1 MKASIII
8 NTLNRGHT
16 LENTIKS
23 LFYLD
28 YKYDYEVIIVDGN
41 STDNTAEILD
51 KYKEYIKIGN
61 CPCANLSMSRNIG
74 LAMADSNYIAFI
86 DDDAVPEP
94 EWLTN
99 IMKKFDSEEVAAVGG
114 PVYNSYGINFQTKRI
129 VSDRFVDSYVKPKLP
144 IHSFPHSF
152 EFYRVIGCNSIFRK
166 DYVLKVGGFNEQYDY
181 FLDETELCSRL
192 IDYGYRIE
200 YSEDAFVHHKETFNN
215 IRKIDNK
222 NNKRIIL
229 DFTKIVK
236 NSVYYIKSYENI
248 VGNEDIINKGIEKV
262 KKERYAESK
271 KNFDLNLINN
281 NEYKDCIKSIEKGIE
296 EGFKDCKRGYHLF
309 IKEETLYNNKYPFKK
324 FNPYLEKEK
333 RLNICYLTNEY
344 YPDIRG
350 GIGRF
355 VYILAREVAKL
366 GHQVH
371 VITLTR
377 DNIESV
383 NFEEN
388 VWVHRIKV
396 NNYPKS
402 LLEYDTVNNN
412 FNQNRMNILY
422 SHYEEILKINKKCK
436 VDIVQT
442 PIWDSLGFYA
452 LFDTRFNLVTTLHTS
467 MKTIYEGIH
476 HINEEI
482 EFHIE
487 IEEYLLNKSKFIVS
501 NSNAIEKQYNQ
512 YYNDAC
518 KGKTFLI
525 PHGFE
530 DISKLAKKHDKKL
543 SDDIIEILF
552 VGRLEYRKGIDIIF
566 ECVPYICQKYNNVIF
581 RLCGDD
587 SINMP
592 NSEETYK
599 DYFLSKYNEF
609 SERVIFEGYIS
620 DEEIIDRYSNC
631 DIFIAPSRFESFGL
645 IFLEAMIFSKP
656 VIGTNIGGIPEVVA
670 DGINGIL
677 IENENSEDL
686 KNALIKLIENKDIR
700 ESMGKN
706 GRRIYEEKFTAEI
719 MANKF
724 IDYYKNILK
733 CGS

>member
-51 KYKEYIKIGN
+51 KYKRYIKIGN

-74 LAMADSNYIAFI
+74 IAMADSNYIAFI
-86 DDDAVPEP
+86 DDDAIPEP

-99 IMKKFDSEEVAAVGG
+99 IMKKFDREDVAAVGG
-114 PVYNSYGINFQTKRI
+114 PVYDNYGIDFQKKRFI
-129 VSDRFVDSYVKPKLP
+129 INRFVNDYSKSKLP

-152 EFYRVIGCNSIFRK
+152 EFYGVIGCNSIFRK

-200 YSEDAFVHHKETFNN
+200 YSENAFVHHKYSTSA
-215 IRKIDNK
+215 IR
-222 NNKRIIL
+222 NNKKVFLDYSKII
-229 DFTKIVK
+229 K
-236 NSVYYIKSYENI
+236 NDIYFINSYKDIIDDE
-248 VGNEDIINKGIEKV
+248 EIINKTIEEKI
-262 KKERYAESK
+262 KGAY
-271 KNFDLNLINN
+271 DLNKQNFRKNIINEMEYN
-281 NEYKDCIKSIEKGIE
+281 NAIKSIEKGAE

-309 IKEETLYNNKYPFKK
+309 IKKETLSNNKSVFKK

-350 GIGRF
+350 GIGKF
-355 VYILAREVAKL
+355 VYILARETAKF

-388 VWVHRIKV
+388 VWVHRIGV
-396 NNYPKS
+396 NKYPKS
-402 LLEYDTVNNN
+402 LLEYDTVNDN
-412 FNQNRMNILY
+412 FNENRMNTLY

-452 LFDTRFNLVTTLHTS
+452 LFDSRFNLVVTLHTS
-467 MKTIYEGIH
+467 MKTIFEGVY
-476 HINEEI
+476 HINEEV

-487 IEEYLLNKSKFIVS
+487 VEEYLLNKSKFIVS
-501 NSNAIEKQYNQ
+501 NSKAIEKQYNQ

-518 KGKTFLI
+518 EGKTFLI
-525 PHGFE
+525 PHGLE
-530 DISKLAKKHDKKL
+530 DMKKFVKNNKKL
-543 SDDIIEILF
+543 SDNSDNIEILF

-566 ECVPYICQKYNNVIF
+566 ECVPYICKKHNNVIF
-581 RLCGDD
+581 RFCGDNT
-587 SINMP
+587 INMP
-592 NSEETYK
+592 NSEKNYK

-656 VIGTNIGGIPEVVA
+656 VIGTNIGGIPEVVEN
-670 DGINGIL
+670 GVSGIL

-700 ESMGKN
+700 ENMGKN

-724 IDYYKNILK
+724 IDYYKNILS
-733 CGS
+733 CRR

>member
-1 MKASIII
+1 MNVSIII

-23 LFYLD
+23 LFYLA

-41 STDNTAEILD
+41 STDNTAEILN
-51 KYKEYIKIGN
+51 KYKSYIKIGN

-74 LAMADSNYIAFI
+74 IAMADSNYIAFI
-86 DDDAVPEP
+86 DDDAIPEP

-99 IMKKFDSEEVAAVGG
+99 IMKKFDSEDVAAVGG
-114 PVYNSYGINFQTKRI
+114 PVYNSYGINFQTRRI
-129 VSDRFVDSYVKPKLP
+129 VSNRFGDSYSKFKLP

-152 EFYRVIGCNSIFRK
+152 EFYGVIGCNSIFRK

-200 YSEDAFVHHKETFNN
+200 YSEDAFVHHKFSTSS
-215 IRKIDNK
+215 IR
-222 NNKRIIL
+222 NNKKVFLDYSKII
-229 DFTKIVK
+229 K
-236 NSVYYIKSYENI
+236 NLIYFIKTYKNI
-248 VGNEDIINKGIEKV
+248 IDDEEIINKTIEDKIKHV
-262 KKERYAESK
+262 Y
-271 KNFDLNLINN
+271 DLNKHNFRKNIINETEYN
-281 NEYKDCIKSIEKGIE
+281 NAIKSIEKGIE

-350 GIGRF
+350 GIGKF

-377 DNIESV
+377 DNVESV

-388 VWVHRIKV
+388 VWVHRIGV
-396 NNYPKS
+396 NKYPKS
-402 LLEYDTVNNN
+402 LLEYDTVNDN
-412 FNQNRMNILY
+412 FNQNRMNTLY

-452 LFDTRFNLVTTLHTS
+452 IFDTRFNLVTTLHTS
-467 MKTIYEGIH
+467 LKTIFEGIY
-476 HINEEI
+476 HINEEV

-487 IEEYLLNKSKFIVS
+487 IEEYLLNKSKFVVS

-530 DISKLAKKHDKKL
+530 DISELAKKHDKNL
-543 SDDIIEILF
+543 SDNSDNIEILF
-552 VGRLEYRKGIDIIF
+552 VGRLEHRKGIDIIF
-566 ECVPYICQKYNNVIF
+566 ECIPHICQKYNNVIF
-581 RLCGDD
+581 RFCGDN

-609 SERVIFEGYIS
+609 SDRVIFEGYIS

-670 DGINGIL
+670 DGVSGIL

-686 KNALIKLIENKDIR
+686 KSGLIKLIENKDIR

-733 CGS
+733 YRS

>member
-51 KYKEYIKIGN
+51 KYKRYIKIGN

-74 LAMADSNYIAFI
+74 IAMADSNYIAFI
-86 DDDAVPEP
+86 DDDAIPEP

-99 IMKKFDSEEVAAVGG
+99 IMKKFDREYVAAVGG
-114 PVYNSYGINFQTKRI
+114 PVYDNYGIDFQKKRFI
-129 VSDRFVDSYVKPKLP
+129 INRFVNDYSKSKLP

-152 EFYRVIGCNSIFRK
+152 EFYGVIGCNSIFRK

-200 YSEDAFVHHKETFNN
+200 YSENAFVHHKYSTSA
-215 IRKIDNK
+215 IR
-222 NNKRIIL
+222 NNKKVFLDYSKII
-229 DFTKIVK
+229 K
-236 NSVYYIKSYENI
+236 NDIYFINSYKDIIDDE
-248 VGNEDIINKGIEKV
+248 EIINKTIEEKI
-262 KKERYAESK
+262 KGAY
-271 KNFDLNLINN
+271 DLNKQNFRKNIINETEYN
-281 NEYKDCIKSIEKGIE
+281 NAIKSIEKGAE

-309 IKEETLYNNKYPFKK
+309 IKKETLYNNKSVFKK

-350 GIGRF
+350 GIGKF
-355 VYILAREVAKL
+355 VYILARETAKF

-388 VWVHRIKV
+388 VWVHRIGV
-396 NNYPKS
+396 NKYPKS
-402 LLEYDTVNNN
+402 LLEYDTVNDN
-412 FNQNRMNILY
+412 FNENRMNTLY

-452 LFDTRFNLVTTLHTS
+452 LFDSRFNLVVTLHTS
-467 MKTIYEGIH
+467 MKTIFEGVY
-476 HINEEI
+476 HINEEV

-487 IEEYLLNKSKFIVS
+487 VEEYLLNKSKFIVS
-501 NSNAIEKQYNQ
+501 NSKAIEKQYNQ

-518 KGKTFLI
+518 EGKTFLI
-525 PHGFE
+525 PHGLE
-530 DISKLAKKHDKKL
+530 DMRKFVKNNKKL
-543 SDDIIEILF
+543 SDNSDNIEILF

-566 ECVPYICQKYNNVIF
+566 ECIPYICKKYNNVIF
-581 RLCGDD
+581 RFCGDNT
-587 SINMP
+587 INMP
-592 NSEETYK
+592 NSEKNYK

-620 DEEIIDRYSNC
+620 DEELIDRYSNC

-656 VIGTNIGGIPEVVA
+656 VIGTNIGGIPEVVEN
-670 DGINGIL
+670 GVSGIL

-724 IDYYKNILK
+724 IDYYKNILS
-733 CGS
+733 CRR

>member
-51 KYKEYIKIGN
+51 KYKQCIKIGN
-61 CPCANLSMSRNIG
+61 CKFANLSMSRNIG
-74 LAMADSNYIAFI
+74 IAMADSNYIAFI
-86 DDDAVPEP
+86 DDDAIPEP

-99 IMKKFDSEEVAAVGG
+99 IMRKFDREDVAAVGG
-114 PVYNSYGINFQTKRI
+114 PVYDNYGINFQKKRFI
-129 VSDRFVDSYVKPKLP
+129 FNRFSNDYQKSKLP
-144 IHSFPHSF
+144 VHSFPHSF
-152 EFYRVIGCNSIFRK
+152 EFYGVIGCNSIFRK

-200 YSEDAFVHHKETFNN
+200 YSENAFVHHKYSTSAIRNN
-215 IRKIDNK
+215 KKVFLDYSKIIKNEIYFIKTYKNIIDNEELI
-222 NNKRIIL
+222 NKTIEE
-229 DFTKIVK
+229 KIK
-236 NSVYYIKSYENI
+236 GVYDLNKYYFRENI
-248 VGNEDIINKGIEKV
+248 INETE
-262 KKERYAESK
+262 Y
-271 KNFDLNLINN
+271 NN
-281 NEYKDCIKSIEKGIE
+281 AIKSIEKGIE

-309 IKEETLYNNKYPFKK
+309 IKEETLYNNKSSFKK
-324 FNPYLEKEK
+324 FTPYLEKEK

-350 GIGRF
+350 GIGKF

-377 DNIESV
+377 NNIESV

-388 VWVHRIKV
+388 VWVHRIGV
-396 NNYPKS
+396 NKYPKS
-402 LLEYDTVNNN
+402 LLEYDTVNDN
-412 FNQNRMNILY
+412 FNWNRMNTLY

-467 MKTIYEGIH
+467 MKTIFEGIYY
-476 HINEEI
+476 INEEV

-487 IEEYLLNKSKFIVS
+487 IEEYLLNKIKFIVS

-530 DISKLAKKHDKKL
+530 DISKLAKYNNKKL
-543 SDDIIEILF
+543 SDNSDNIEVLF
-552 VGRLEYRKGIDIIF
+552 VGRLEHRKGIDIIF
-566 ECVPYICQKYNNVIF
+566 ECIPYICQKYNNVIF
-581 RLCGDD
+581 RFCGDD

-592 NSEETYK
+592 NSEKTYK

-609 SERVIFEGYIS
+609 NDKVIFEGYIS
-620 DEEIIDRYSNC
+620 DDEIIDRYSNC

-670 DGINGIL
+670 DGVSGIL

-686 KNALIKLIENKDIR
+686 KNGLIKLIENKDIR

>member
-1 MKASIII
+1 MKVSIII

-41 STDNTAEILD
+41 STDNTTEILD
-51 KYKEYIKIGN
+51 KYKRYIKIGN
-61 CPCANLSMSRNIG
+61 CPYANLSMSRNIG
-74 LAMADSNYIAFI
+74 IAMADTNYIAFI
-86 DDDAVPEP
+86 DDDAIPEL

-99 IMKKFDSEEVAAVGG
+99 IMKKFDKEDVAAVGG
-114 PVYNSYGINFQTKRI
+114 PVYDSHGINFQKKRFI
-129 VSDRFVDSYVKPKLP
+129 INRFANDYSKSKLP
-144 IHSFPHSF
+144 VHSSPHSF
-152 EFYRVIGCNSIFRK
+152 EFYGVVGCNSIFRK

-200 YSEDAFVHHKETFNN
+200 YSEDAFVHHKYSTSAIRNNEKVFLDYSKIIKNVIYFINTYKNIIKDKALINKTIEEKIKDVYNLNKNYFNN
-215 IRKIDNK
+215 N
-222 NNKRIIL
+222 
-229 DFTKIVK
+229 
-236 NSVYYIKSYENI
+236 
-248 VGNEDIINKGIEKV
+248 IINET
-262 KKERYAESK
+262 
-271 KNFDLNLINN
+271 
-281 NEYKDCIKSIEKGIE
+281 EYNSAIKSIKKGIE
-296 EGFKDCKRGYHLF
+296 EGFKDSKRGYHLF
-309 IKEETLYNNKYPFKK
+309 IKEETLYNNKSLFKK

-333 RLNICYLTNEY
+333 RLNICYLVNEY

-350 GIGRF
+350 GIGKF

-377 DNIESV
+377 DNIERV
-383 NFEEN
+383 DFEKN

-402 LLEYDTVNNN
+402 LLEYDTVNDN
-412 FNQNRMNILY
+412 FNQNRMNTLY

-436 VDIVQT
+436 VDVVQT

-467 MKTIYEGIH
+467 LKTVYEGIY
-476 HINEEI
+476 HINEEV

-487 IEEYLLNKSKFIVS
+487 IEEYLLNKNKFIVS
-501 NSNAIEKQYNQ
+501 NSKAIEKQYNQ

-518 KGKTFLI
+518 EGKTFLI
-525 PHGFE
+525 PHGLE
-530 DISKLAKKHDKKL
+530 DISKLVKKHDKKL
-543 SDDIIEILF
+543 SDNIEILF
-552 VGRLEYRKGIDIIF
+552 VGRLEHRKGIDIIF
-566 ECVPYICQKYNNVIF
+566 ECIPYICQKYNNVIF
-581 RLCGDD
+581 RFCGDD
-587 SINMP
+587 TINMP
-592 NSEETYK
+592 NSEKTYK

-609 SERVIFEGYIS
+609 KDRVIFEGYIS
-620 DEEIIDRYSNC
+620 DEEIINRYSNC

-656 VIGTNIGGIPEVVA
+656 VIGTNVGGIPEVVS
-670 DGINGIL
+670 DGVSGIL
-677 IENENSEDL
+677 IEDENSEDL

-724 IDYYKNILK
+724 IDCYKNILK
-733 CGS
+733 CRS

>member
-51 KYKEYIKIGN
+51 KYKRYIKIGN

-74 LAMADSNYIAFI
+74 IAMADSNYIAFI
-86 DDDAVPEP
+86 DDDAIPEP

-99 IMKKFDSEEVAAVGG
+99 IMKKFDREYVAAVGG
-114 PVYNSYGINFQTKRI
+114 PVYDNHGIDFQKKRFI
-129 VSDRFVDSYVKPKLP
+129 INRFVNDYSKSKLP

-152 EFYRVIGCNSIFRK
+152 EFYGVIGCNSIFRK

-200 YSEDAFVHHKETFNN
+200 YSENAFVHHKYSTSA
-215 IRKIDNK
+215 IR
-222 NNKRIIL
+222 NNKKVFLDYSKII
-229 DFTKIVK
+229 K
-236 NSVYYIKSYENI
+236 NDIYFINSYK
-248 VGNEDIINKGIEKV
+248 DIIDDEEIVNKTIEEKI
-262 KKERYAESK
+262 KGAY
-271 KNFDLNLINN
+271 DLNKQNFRKNIINETEYN
-281 NEYKDCIKSIEKGIE
+281 NAIKSIEKGAE

-309 IKEETLYNNKYPFKK
+309 IKKETLYNNKSVFKK

-350 GIGRF
+350 GIGKF
-355 VYILAREVAKL
+355 VYILARETAKF

-388 VWVHRIKV
+388 VWVHRIGV
-396 NNYPKS
+396 NKYPKS
-402 LLEYDTVNNN
+402 LLEYDTVNDN
-412 FNQNRMNILY
+412 FNENRMNTLY

-436 VDIVQT
+436 VDIIQT

-452 LFDTRFNLVTTLHTS
+452 LFDSRFNLVVTLHTS
-467 MKTIYEGIH
+467 MKTIFEGVY
-476 HINEEI
+476 HINEEV

-487 IEEYLLNKSKFIVS
+487 VEEYLLNKSKFIVS
-501 NSNAIEKQYNQ
+501 NSKAIEKQYNQ

-518 KGKTFLI
+518 EGKTFLI
-525 PHGFE
+525 PHGLE
-530 DISKLAKKHDKKL
+530 DMRKFVKNNKKL
-543 SDDIIEILF
+543 SDNSDNIEILF

-566 ECVPYICQKYNNVIF
+566 ECIPYICKKYNNVIF
-581 RLCGDD
+581 RFCGDNK
-587 SINMP
+587 INMP
-592 NSEETYK
+592 NSEKNYK
-599 DYFLSKYNEF
+599 DYFLSKYNKF

-656 VIGTNIGGIPEVVA
+656 VIGTNIGGIPEVVEN
-670 DGINGIL
+670 GVSGIL

-724 IDYYKNILK
+724 IDYYKNILS
-733 CGS
+733 CRR

>member
-51 KYKEYIKIGN
+51 KYKRYIKIGN

-74 LAMADSNYIAFI
+74 IAMADSNYIAFI
-86 DDDAVPEP
+86 DDDAIPEP

-99 IMKKFDSEEVAAVGG
+99 IMKKFDREDVAAVGG
-114 PVYNSYGINFQTKRI
+114 PVYDNHGIDFQKKRFI
-129 VSDRFVDSYVKPKLP
+129 INRFVNDYSKSKLP

-152 EFYRVIGCNSIFRK
+152 EFYGVIGCNSIFRK

-200 YSEDAFVHHKETFNN
+200 YSENAFVHHKYSTSA
-215 IRKIDNK
+215 IR
-222 NNKRIIL
+222 NNKKVFLDYSKII
-229 DFTKIVK
+229 K
-236 NSVYYIKSYENI
+236 NDIYFINSYK
-248 VGNEDIINKGIEKV
+248 DIIDDEEIVNKTIEEKI
-262 KKERYAESK
+262 KGAY
-271 KNFDLNLINN
+271 DLNKQNFRKNIINETEYN
-281 NEYKDCIKSIEKGIE
+281 NAIKSIEKGAE

-309 IKEETLYNNKYPFKK
+309 IKKETLYNNKSVFKK

-350 GIGRF
+350 GIGKF
-355 VYILAREVAKL
+355 VYILARETAKF

-388 VWVHRIKV
+388 VWVHKIGV
-396 NNYPKS
+396 NKYPKS
-402 LLEYDTVNNN
+402 LLEYDTVNDN
-412 FNQNRMNILY
+412 FNENRMNTLY

-436 VDIVQT
+436 VDIIQT

-452 LFDTRFNLVTTLHTS
+452 LFDSRFNLVVTLHTS
-467 MKTIYEGIH
+467 MKTIFEGVY
-476 HINEEI
+476 HINEEV

-487 IEEYLLNKSKFIVS
+487 VEEYLLNKSKFIVS
-501 NSNAIEKQYNQ
+501 NSKAIEKQYNQ

-518 KGKTFLI
+518 EGKTFLI
-525 PHGFE
+525 PHGLE
-530 DISKLAKKHDKKL
+530 DMRKFVKNNKKL
-543 SDDIIEILF
+543 SDNSDNIEILF

-566 ECVPYICQKYNNVIF
+566 ECIPYICKKYNNVIF
-581 RLCGDD
+581 RFCGDNK
-587 SINMP
+587 INMP
-592 NSEETYK
+592 NSEKNYK
-599 DYFLSKYNEF
+599 DYFLSKYNKF

-656 VIGTNIGGIPEVVA
+656 VIGTNIGGIPEVVEN
-670 DGINGIL
+670 GVSGIL

-724 IDYYKNILK
+724 IDYYKNILS
-733 CGS
+733 CRR

>member
-51 KYKEYIKIGN
+51 KYKRYIKIGN

-74 LAMADSNYIAFI
+74 IAMADSNYIAFI
-86 DDDAVPEP
+86 DDDAIPEP

-99 IMKKFDSEEVAAVGG
+99 IMKKFDREDVAAVGG
-114 PVYNSYGINFQTKRI
+114 PVYDNHGIDFQKKRFI
-129 VSDRFVDSYVKPKLP
+129 INRFVNDYSKSKLP

-152 EFYRVIGCNSIFRK
+152 EFYGVIGCNSIFRK

-200 YSEDAFVHHKETFNN
+200 YSENAFVHHKYSTSA
-215 IRKIDNK
+215 IR
-222 NNKRIIL
+222 NNKKVFLDYSKII
-229 DFTKIVK
+229 K
-236 NSVYYIKSYENI
+236 NDIYFINSYKDIIDDE
-248 VGNEDIINKGIEKV
+248 EIINKTIEEKI
-262 KKERYAESK
+262 KGAY
-271 KNFDLNLINN
+271 DLNKQNFRKNIINETEYN
-281 NEYKDCIKSIEKGIE
+281 NAIKSIEKGAE

-309 IKEETLYNNKYPFKK
+309 IKKETLYNNKSVFKK

-350 GIGRF
+350 GIGKF
-355 VYILAREVAKL
+355 VYILARETAKF

-388 VWVHRIKV
+388 VWVHRIGV
-396 NNYPKS
+396 NKYPKS
-402 LLEYDTVNNN
+402 LLEYDTVNDN
-412 FNQNRMNILY
+412 FNENRMNTLY

-452 LFDTRFNLVTTLHTS
+452 LFDSRFNLVVTLHTS
-467 MKTIYEGIH
+467 MKTIFEGVY
-476 HINEEI
+476 HINEEV

-487 IEEYLLNKSKFIVS
+487 VEEYLLNKSKFIVS
-501 NSNAIEKQYNQ
+501 NSKAIEKQYNQ

-518 KGKTFLI
+518 EGKTFLI
-525 PHGFE
+525 PHGLE
-530 DISKLAKKHDKKL
+530 DMRKFVKNNKKL
-543 SDDIIEILF
+543 SDNSDNIEILF

-566 ECVPYICQKYNNVIF
+566 ECIPYICKKYNNVIF
-581 RLCGDD
+581 RFCGDNT
-587 SINMP
+587 INMP
-592 NSEETYK
+592 NSETTYK

-656 VIGTNIGGIPEVVA
+656 VIGTNIGGIPEVVEN
-670 DGINGIL
+670 GVSGIL

-724 IDYYKNILK
+724 IDYYKNILS
-733 CGS
+733 CRR

>member
-51 KYKEYIKIGN
+51 KYKRYIKIGN

-74 LAMADSNYIAFI
+74 IAMADSNYIAFI
-86 DDDAVPEP
+86 DDDAIPEP

-99 IMKKFDSEEVAAVGG
+99 IMKKFDREDVAAVGG
-114 PVYNSYGINFQTKRI
+114 PVYDNHGIDFQKKRFI
-129 VSDRFVDSYVKPKLP
+129 INRFVNDYSKSKLP

-152 EFYRVIGCNSIFRK
+152 EFYGVIGCNSIFRK

-200 YSEDAFVHHKETFNN
+200 YSENAFVHHKYSTSA
-215 IRKIDNK
+215 IR
-222 NNKRIIL
+222 NNKKVFLDYSKII
-229 DFTKIVK
+229 K
-236 NSVYYIKSYENI
+236 NDIYFINSYKDIIDDE
-248 VGNEDIINKGIEKV
+248 EIINKTIEEKI
-262 KKERYAESK
+262 KGAY
-271 KNFDLNLINN
+271 DLNKQNFRKNIINETEYN
-281 NEYKDCIKSIEKGIE
+281 NAIKSIEKGAE

-309 IKEETLYNNKYPFKK
+309 IKKETLYNNKSVFKK

-350 GIGRF
+350 GIGKF
-355 VYILAREVAKL
+355 VYILARETAKF

-388 VWVHRIKV
+388 VWVHRIGV
-396 NNYPKS
+396 NKYPKS
-402 LLEYDTVNNN
+402 LLEYDTVNDN
-412 FNQNRMNILY
+412 FNENRMNTLY

-452 LFDTRFNLVTTLHTS
+452 LFDSRFNLVVTLHTS
-467 MKTIYEGIH
+467 MKTIFEGVY
-476 HINEEI
+476 HINEEV

-487 IEEYLLNKSKFIVS
+487 VEEYLLNKSKFIVS
-501 NSNAIEKQYNQ
+501 NSKAIEKQYNQ

-518 KGKTFLI
+518 EGKTFLI
-525 PHGFE
+525 PHGLE
-530 DISKLAKKHDKKL
+530 DMRKFVKNNKKL
-543 SDDIIEILF
+543 SDNSDNIEILF

-566 ECVPYICQKYNNVIF
+566 ECVPYICKKYNNVIF
-581 RLCGDD
+581 RFCGDNT
-587 SINMP
+587 INMP
-592 NSEETYK
+592 NSETTYK

-656 VIGTNIGGIPEVVA
+656 VIGTNIGGIPEVVEN
-670 DGINGIL
+670 GVSGIL
-677 IENENSEDL
+677 IENENSENL

-719 MANKF
+719 VANKF
-724 IDYYKNILK
+724 IDYYKNILS
-733 CGS
+733 CRR

>member
-41 STDNTAEILD
+41 STDNTVEILD
-51 KYKEYIKIGN
+51 KYKRYIKIGN

-74 LAMADSNYIAFI
+74 IAMADSNYIAFI
-86 DDDAVPEP
+86 DDDAIPEP

-99 IMKKFDSEEVAAVGG
+99 IMKKFDREDVAAVGG
-114 PVYNSYGINFQTKRI
+114 PVYDNYGIDFQKKRFI
-129 VSDRFVDSYVKPKLP
+129 INRFVNDYSKSKLP

-152 EFYRVIGCNSIFRK
+152 EFYGVIGCNSIFRK

-200 YSEDAFVHHKETFNN
+200 YSENAFVHHKYSTSA
-215 IRKIDNK
+215 IR
-222 NNKRIIL
+222 NNKKVFLDYSKII
-229 DFTKIVK
+229 K
-236 NSVYYIKSYENI
+236 NDIYFINSYKDIIDDE
-248 VGNEDIINKGIEKV
+248 EIINKTIEEKI
-262 KKERYAESK
+262 KGAY
-271 KNFDLNLINN
+271 DLNKQNFRKNIINETEYN
-281 NEYKDCIKSIEKGIE
+281 NAIKSIEKGAE

-309 IKEETLYNNKYPFKK
+309 IKKETLSNNKSVFKK
-324 FNPYLEKEK
+324 FNPYLKKEK

-350 GIGRF
+350 GIGKF
-355 VYILAREVAKL
+355 VYILARETAKF

-388 VWVHRIKV
+388 VWVHRIGV
-396 NNYPKS
+396 NKYPKS
-402 LLEYDTVNNN
+402 LLEYDTVNDN
-412 FNQNRMNILY
+412 FNENRMNTLY

-452 LFDTRFNLVTTLHTS
+452 LFDSRFNLVVTLHTS
-467 MKTIYEGIH
+467 MKTIFEGVY
-476 HINEEI
+476 HIDEEV
-482 EFHIE
+482 EFHIKV
-487 IEEYLLNKSKFIVS
+487 EEYLLNKSKFIVS
-501 NSNAIEKQYNQ
+501 NSKAIEKQYNQ

-518 KGKTFLI
+518 EGKTFSI
-525 PHGFE
+525 PHGLE
-530 DISKLAKKHDKKL
+530 DMRKFVKNNNKKL
-543 SDDIIEILF
+543 SDNSDNIEILF

-566 ECVPYICQKYNNVIF
+566 ECVPYICKKYNNVIF
-581 RLCGDD
+581 RFCGDNT
-587 SINMP
+587 INMP
-592 NSEETYK
+592 NSEKNYK

-620 DEEIIDRYSNC
+620 DEELIDRYSNC

-656 VIGTNIGGIPEVVA
+656 VIGTNIGGIPEVVE
-670 DGINGIL
+670 DGVSGIL

-724 IDYYKNILK
+724 IDYYKNILS
-733 CGS
+733 CRR

>member
-51 KYKEYIKIGN
+51 KYKRYIKIGN

-74 LAMADSNYIAFI
+74 IAMADSNYIAFI
-86 DDDAVPEP
+86 DDDAIPEP

-99 IMKKFDSEEVAAVGG
+99 IMKKFDREDVAAVGG
-114 PVYNSYGINFQTKRI
+114 PVYDNHGIDFQKKRFI
-129 VSDRFVDSYVKPKLP
+129 INRFVNDYSKSKLP

-152 EFYRVIGCNSIFRK
+152 EFYGVIGCNSIFRK

-200 YSEDAFVHHKETFNN
+200 YSENAFVHHKYSTSA
-215 IRKIDNK
+215 IR
-222 NNKRIIL
+222 NNKKVFLDYSKII
-229 DFTKIVK
+229 K
-236 NSVYYIKSYENI
+236 NDIYFINSYKDIIDDE
-248 VGNEDIINKGIEKV
+248 EIINKTIEEKI
-262 KKERYAESK
+262 KGAY
-271 KNFDLNLINN
+271 DLNKQNFRKNIINETEYN
-281 NEYKDCIKSIEKGIE
+281 NAIKSIEKGAE

-309 IKEETLYNNKYPFKK
+309 IKKETLSNNKSVFKK

-350 GIGRF
+350 GIGKF
-355 VYILAREVAKL
+355 VYILARETAKF

-388 VWVHRIKV
+388 VWVHRIGV
-396 NNYPKS
+396 NKYPKS
-402 LLEYDTVNNN
+402 LLEYDTVNDN
-412 FNQNRMNILY
+412 FNENRMNTLY

-452 LFDTRFNLVTTLHTS
+452 LFDSRFNLVVTLHTS
-467 MKTIYEGIH
+467 MKTIFEGVY
-476 HINEEI
+476 HINEEV
-482 EFHIE
+482 EFHIKV
-487 IEEYLLNKSKFIVS
+487 EEYLLNKSKFIVS
-501 NSNAIEKQYNQ
+501 NSKAIEKQYNQ

-518 KGKTFLI
+518 EGKTFLI
-525 PHGFE
+525 PHGLE
-530 DISKLAKKHDKKL
+530 DMKKFVKNNKKL
-543 SDDIIEILF
+543 SDNSDNIEILF

-566 ECVPYICQKYNNVIF
+566 ECVPYICKKYNNVIF
-581 RLCGDD
+581 RFCGDNT
-587 SINMP
+587 INMP
-592 NSEETYK
+592 NFETTYK

-620 DEEIIDRYSNC
+620 DEELIDRYSNC

-656 VIGTNIGGIPEVVA
+656 VIGTNIGGIPEVVEN
-670 DGINGIL
+670 GVSGIL

-706 GRRIYEEKFTAEI
+706 GRRVYEEKFTAEI

-724 IDYYKNILK
+724 IDYYKNILS
-733 CGS
+733 CRR

>member
-51 KYKEYIKIGN
+51 KYKRYIKIGN

-74 LAMADSNYIAFI
+74 IAMADSNYIAFI
-86 DDDAVPEP
+86 DDDAIPEP

-99 IMKKFDSEEVAAVGG
+99 IMKKFDREYVAAVGG
-114 PVYNSYGINFQTKRI
+114 PVYDNYGIDFQKKRFI
-129 VSDRFVDSYVKPKLP
+129 INRFVNDYSKSKLP

-152 EFYRVIGCNSIFRK
+152 EFYGVIGCNSIFRK

-200 YSEDAFVHHKETFNN
+200 YSENAFVHHKYSTSA
-215 IRKIDNK
+215 IR
-222 NNKRIIL
+222 NNKKVFLDYSKII
-229 DFTKIVK
+229 K
-236 NSVYYIKSYENI
+236 NDIYFINSYKDIIDDE
-248 VGNEDIINKGIEKV
+248 EIINKTIEEKI
-262 KKERYAESK
+262 KGAY
-271 KNFDLNLINN
+271 DLNKQNFRKNIINETEYN
-281 NEYKDCIKSIEKGIE
+281 NAIKSIEKGAE

-309 IKEETLYNNKYPFKK
+309 IKKETLSNNKSVFKK

-350 GIGRF
+350 GIGKF
-355 VYILAREVAKL
+355 VYILARETAKF

-388 VWVHRIKV
+388 VWVHRIGV
-396 NNYPKS
+396 NKYPKS
-402 LLEYDTVNNN
+402 LLEYDTVNDN
-412 FNQNRMNILY
+412 FNENRMNTLY

-452 LFDTRFNLVTTLHTS
+452 LFDSRFNFVVTLHTS
-467 MKTIYEGIH
+467 MKTIFEGVY
-476 HINEEI
+476 HINEEV

-487 IEEYLLNKSKFIVS
+487 VEEYLLNKSKFIVS
-501 NSNAIEKQYNQ
+501 NSKAIEKQYNQ

-518 KGKTFLI
+518 EGKTFLI
-525 PHGFE
+525 PHGLE
-530 DISKLAKKHDKKL
+530 DMRKFVKNNKKL
-543 SDDIIEILF
+543 SDNSDNIEILF

-566 ECVPYICQKYNNVIF
+566 ECVPYICKKYNNVIF
-581 RLCGDD
+581 RFCGDNT
-587 SINMP
+587 INMP
-592 NSEETYK
+592 NSEKNYK

-620 DEEIIDRYSNC
+620 DEELIDRYSNC

-656 VIGTNIGGIPEVVA
+656 VIGTNIGGIPEVVE
-670 DGINGIL
+670 DGVSGIL

-700 ESMGKN
+700 ENMGKN

-724 IDYYKNILK
+724 IDYYKNILS
-733 CGS
+733 CRR

>member
-51 KYKEYIKIGN
+51 KYKRYIKIGN

-74 LAMADSNYIAFI
+74 IAMADSNYIAFI
-86 DDDAVPEP
+86 DDDAIPEP

-99 IMKKFDSEEVAAVGG
+99 IMKKFDREDVAAVGG
-114 PVYNSYGINFQTKRI
+114 PVYDNHGIDFQKKRFI
-129 VSDRFVDSYVKPKLP
+129 INRFVNDYSKSKLP

-152 EFYRVIGCNSIFRK
+152 EFYGVIGCNSIFRK

-200 YSEDAFVHHKETFNN
+200 YSENAFVHHKYSTSA
-215 IRKIDNK
+215 IR
-222 NNKRIIL
+222 NNKKVFLDYSKII
-229 DFTKIVK
+229 K
-236 NSVYYIKSYENI
+236 NDIYFINSYKDIIDDE
-248 VGNEDIINKGIEKV
+248 EIINKTIEEKI
-262 KKERYAESK
+262 KGAY
-271 KNFDLNLINN
+271 DLNKQNFRKNIINETEYN
-281 NEYKDCIKSIEKGIE
+281 NAIKSIEKGAE

-309 IKEETLYNNKYPFKK
+309 IKKETLSNNKSVFKK

-350 GIGRF
+350 GIGKF
-355 VYILAREVAKL
+355 VYILARETAKL

-377 DNIESV
+377 NNIESV

-388 VWVHRIKV
+388 VWVHRIGV
-396 NNYPKS
+396 NKYPKS
-402 LLEYDTVNNN
+402 LLEYDTVNDN
-412 FNQNRMNILY
+412 FNQNRMNTLY

-452 LFDTRFNLVTTLHTS
+452 LFDSRFNLVVTLHTS
-467 MKTIYEGIH
+467 MKTIFEGVY
-476 HINEEI
+476 HINEEV

-487 IEEYLLNKSKFIVS
+487 VEEYLLNKSKFIVS
-501 NSNAIEKQYNQ
+501 NSKAIEKQYNQ

-518 KGKTFLI
+518 EGKTFLI
-525 PHGFE
+525 SHGLE
-530 DISKLAKKHDKKL
+530 DMRKFVKNDDKKL
-543 SDDIIEILF
+543 SDNSDNIEILF

-566 ECVPYICQKYNNVIF
+566 ECVPYICKKYNNVIF
-581 RLCGDD
+581 RFCGDNT
-587 SINMP
+587 INMP
-592 NSEETYK
+592 NSEKNYK

-656 VIGTNIGGIPEVVA
+656 VIGTNIGGIPEVMENGVS
-670 DGINGIL
+670 GIL

-686 KNALIKLIENKDIR
+686 KNALIKLIENKNIR

-724 IDYYKNILK
+724 IDYYKNILS
-733 CGS
+733 CRR

>member
-51 KYKEYIKIGN
+51 KYKRYIKIGN

-74 LAMADSNYIAFI
+74 IAMADSNYIAFI
-86 DDDAVPEP
+86 DDDAIPEP

-99 IMKKFDSEEVAAVGG
+99 IMKKFDIEDVAAVGG
-114 PVYNSYGINFQTKRI
+114 PVYDNHGIDFQKKRFI
-129 VSDRFVDSYVKPKLP
+129 INRFVNDYSKSKLP

-152 EFYRVIGCNSIFRK
+152 EFYGVIGCNSIFRK

-200 YSEDAFVHHKETFNN
+200 YSENAFVHHKYSTSA
-215 IRKIDNK
+215 IR
-222 NNKRIIL
+222 NNKKVFLDYSKII
-229 DFTKIVK
+229 K
-236 NSVYYIKSYENI
+236 NDIYFINSYKEIIND
-248 VGNEDIINKGIEKV
+248 EEIINKTIEDKI
-262 KKERYAESK
+262 KGAY
-271 KNFDLNLINN
+271 DLNKQNFRKNIINEIEYN
-281 NEYKDCIKSIEKGIE
+281 NAIKSIEKGAE

-309 IKEETLYNNKYPFKK
+309 IKEETLSNNKSIFKK

-350 GIGRF
+350 GIGKF
-355 VYILAREVAKL
+355 VYILARETAKL

-377 DNIESV
+377 NNIESV

-388 VWVHRIKV
+388 VWVHRIGV
-396 NNYPKS
+396 NKYPKS
-402 LLEYDTVNNN
+402 LLEYDTVNDN
-412 FNQNRMNILY
+412 FNENRMNTLY

-452 LFDTRFNLVTTLHTS
+452 LFDSRFNLVVTLHTS
-467 MKTIYEGIH
+467 MKTIFEGVY
-476 HINEEI
+476 HINEEV

-487 IEEYLLNKSKFIVS
+487 VEEYLLNKSKFIVS
-501 NSNAIEKQYNQ
+501 NSKAIEKQYNQ

-518 KGKTFLI
+518 EGKTFLI
-525 PHGFE
+525 PHGLE
-530 DISKLAKKHDKKL
+530 DMRKFVKNNDKKL
-543 SDDIIEILF
+543 SYNSDNIEILF

-566 ECVPYICQKYNNVIF
+566 ECVPYICKKYNNVIF
-581 RLCGDD
+581 RFCGDNT
-587 SINMP
+587 INMP
-592 NSEETYK
+592 NSETTYK

-656 VIGTNIGGIPEVVA
+656 VIGTNIGGIPEVVE
-670 DGINGIL
+670 DGVSGIL

-686 KNALIKLIENKDIR
+686 KNALIKLIENKNIR
-700 ESMGKN
+700 ESIGKN

-724 IDYYKNILK
+724 IDYYKNILS
-733 CGS
+733 CRR

>member
-1 MKASIII
+1 MKVSIII
-8 NTLNRGHT
+8 NTLNRGHI

-28 YKYDYEVIIVDGN
+28 YKHDYEVIIVDGN

-51 KYKEYIKIGN
+51 KYKRYIKIGN
-61 CPCANLSMSRNIG
+61 CPYANLSMSRNIG
-74 LAMADSNYIAFI
+74 IAMADSNYIAFI

-99 IMKKFDSEEVAAVGG
+99 IMKKFDREDVTAVGG
-114 PVYNSYGINFQTKRI
+114 PVYNGYGINFQTRRI
-129 VSDRFVDSYVKPKLP
+129 VSNRFSDSYSKFKLP
-144 IHSFPHSF
+144 VHSFPHSF
-152 EFYRVIGCNSIFRK
+152 EFYGIIGCNSIFRK

-200 YSEDAFVHHKETFNN
+200 YSEDAFVLRKEAKNN
-215 IRKIDNK
+215 IRNIKNK
-222 NNKRIIL
+222 SNRRIIL
-229 DFTKIVK
+229 DYTKIVK
-236 NSVYYIKSYENI
+236 NTVYYIKSYEKILKDNNI
-248 VGNEDIINKGIEKV
+248 ISNEIEKV
-262 KKERYAESK
+262 RKNRYAEAK
-271 KNFDLNLINN
+271 ENYYLGLLNDK
-281 NEYKDCIKSIEKGIE
+281 EYNSAIKSIKKGIE
-296 EGFKDCKRGYHLF
+296 EGFKDYKRGYHLF
-309 IKEETLYNNKYPFKK
+309 IKEETLYNNKSLFKK

-377 DNIESV
+377 DNIERV
-383 NFEEN
+383 DFEEN

-402 LLEYDTVNNN
+402 LLEYDTVNDN
-412 FNQNRMNILY
+412 FNQNRMNVLY
-422 SHYEEILKINKKCK
+422 SYYQEILKINKKCK

-442 PIWDSLGFYA
+442 PIWDVCGFYA
-452 LFDTRFNLVTTLHTS
+452 LFDNRFNLVTTLHTG
-467 MKTIYEGIH
+467 MKTVFEGIYYT
-476 HINEEI
+476 NYEI
-482 EFHIE
+482 KFYIAL
-487 IEEYLLNKSKFIVS
+487 EEYILNKCKFIVS
-501 NSNAIEKQYNQ
+501 NSKAIEKQYNQ

-518 KGKTFLI
+518 EGKTFLI

-530 DISKLAKKHDKKL
+530 DISKLVKKHDKKL
-543 SDDIIEILF
+543 SDNIEILF
-552 VGRLEYRKGIDIIF
+552 VGRLEHRKGIDIIF
-566 ECVPYICQKYNNVIF
+566 ECIPYICQKYNNVIF
-581 RLCGDD
+581 RFCGDD
-587 SINMP
+587 TINMP
-592 NSEETYK
+592 NSEKTYK

-609 SERVIFEGYIS
+609 KDRVIFEGYIS
-620 DEEIIDRYSNC
+620 DEEIISRYSNC

-656 VIGTNIGGIPEVVA
+656 VIGTNVGGIPEVVS
-670 DGINGIL
+670 DGVSGIL
-677 IENENSEDL
+677 IEDENSEDL

-706 GRRIYEEKFTAEI
+706 GKRIYEEKFTAEI

-733 CGS
+733 CRS

>member
-51 KYKEYIKIGN
+51 KYKRHIKIRN

-74 LAMADSNYIAFI
+74 IAMADSNYIAFI
-86 DDDAVPEP
+86 DDDAIPEP

-99 IMKKFDSEEVAAVGG
+99 IMKKFDREDVAAVGG
-114 PVYNSYGINFQTKRI
+114 PVYDNHGIDFQKKRFI
-129 VSDRFVDSYVKPKLP
+129 INRFVNDYSKSKLP

-152 EFYRVIGCNSIFRK
+152 EFYGVIGCNSIFRK

-200 YSEDAFVHHKETFNN
+200 YSENAFVHHKYSTSA
-215 IRKIDNK
+215 IR
-222 NNKRIIL
+222 NNKKVFLDYSKII
-229 DFTKIVK
+229 K
-236 NSVYYIKSYENI
+236 NDIYFINSYKDIIDDE
-248 VGNEDIINKGIEKV
+248 EIINKTIEEKI
-262 KKERYAESK
+262 KGAY
-271 KNFDLNLINN
+271 DLNKQNFRKNIINETEYN
-281 NEYKDCIKSIEKGIE
+281 NAIKSIEKGAE

-309 IKEETLYNNKYPFKK
+309 IKKETLYNNKSVFKK

-350 GIGRF
+350 GIGKF
-355 VYILAREVAKL
+355 VYILARETAKF

-388 VWVHRIKV
+388 VWVHRIGV
-396 NNYPKS
+396 NKYPKS
-402 LLEYDTVNNN
+402 LLEYDTVNDN
-412 FNQNRMNILY
+412 FNENRMNTLY

-452 LFDTRFNLVTTLHTS
+452 LFDSRFNLVVTLHTS
-467 MKTIYEGIH
+467 MKTIFEGVY
-476 HINEEI
+476 HINEEV

-487 IEEYLLNKSKFIVS
+487 VEEYLLNKSKFIVS
-501 NSNAIEKQYNQ
+501 NSKAIEKQYNQ

-518 KGKTFLI
+518 EGKTFLI
-525 PHGFE
+525 PHGLE
-530 DISKLAKKHDKKL
+530 DMRKFVKNNKKL
-543 SDDIIEILF
+543 SDNSDNIEILF

-566 ECVPYICQKYNNVIF
+566 ECIPYICKKYNNVIF
-581 RLCGDD
+581 RFCGDNT
-587 SINMP
+587 INMP
-592 NSEETYK
+592 NSEKNYK

-656 VIGTNIGGIPEVVA
+656 VIGTNIGGIPEVVEN
-670 DGINGIL
+670 GVSGIL

-700 ESMGKN
+700 ENMGKN

-724 IDYYKNILK
+724 IDYYKNILS
-733 CGS
+733 CRR

>member
-51 KYKEYIKIGN
+51 KYKRYIKIGN

-74 LAMADSNYIAFI
+74 IAMADSNYIAFI
-86 DDDAVPEP
+86 DDDAIPEP

-99 IMKKFDSEEVAAVGG
+99 ILKKFDREDVAAVGG
-114 PVYNSYGINFQTKRI
+114 PVYDNHGIDFQKKRFI
-129 VSDRFVDSYVKPKLP
+129 INRFVNDYSKSKLP

-152 EFYRVIGCNSIFRK
+152 EFYGVIGCNSIFRK

-200 YSEDAFVHHKETFNN
+200 YSENAFVHHKYSTSA
-215 IRKIDNK
+215 IR
-222 NNKRIIL
+222 NNKKVFLDYSKII
-229 DFTKIVK
+229 K
-236 NSVYYIKSYENI
+236 NDIYFINSYKDIIDDE
-248 VGNEDIINKGIEKV
+248 EIINKTIEEKI
-262 KKERYAESK
+262 KGAY
-271 KNFDLNLINN
+271 DLNKQNFRKNIINETEYN
-281 NEYKDCIKSIEKGIE
+281 NAIKSIEKGAE

-309 IKEETLYNNKYPFKK
+309 IKKETLSNNKSVFKK
-324 FNPYLEKEK
+324 INPYLKKEK

-350 GIGRF
+350 GIGKF
-355 VYILAREVAKL
+355 VYILARETAKF

-377 DNIESV
+377 NNIESV

-388 VWVHRIKV
+388 VWVHRIGV
-396 NNYPKS
+396 NKYPKS
-402 LLEYDTVNNN
+402 LLEYDTVNDN
-412 FNQNRMNILY
+412 FNENRMNTLY

-452 LFDTRFNLVTTLHTS
+452 LFDSRFNLVVTLHTS
-467 MKTIYEGIH
+467 MKTIFEGVY
-476 HINEEI
+476 HINEEV

-487 IEEYLLNKSKFIVS
+487 VEEYLLNKSKFIVS
-501 NSNAIEKQYNQ
+501 NSKAIEKQYNQ

-518 KGKTFLI
+518 EGKTFLI
-525 PHGFE
+525 PHGLE
-530 DISKLAKKHDKKL
+530 DMRKFVKNNNKKL
-543 SDDIIEILF
+543 SDNSDNIEILF

-566 ECVPYICQKYNNVIF
+566 ECIPYICKKYNNVIF
-581 RLCGDD
+581 RFCGDNK
-587 SINMP
+587 INMP
-592 NSEETYK
+592 NSETTYK

-656 VIGTNIGGIPEVVA
+656 VIGTNIGGIPEVA
-670 DGINGIL
+670 EDGVSGIL

-724 IDYYKNILK
+724 IDYYKNILS
-733 CGS
+733 CRR

>member
-51 KYKEYIKIGN
+51 KYKRYIKIGN

-74 LAMADSNYIAFI
+74 IAMADSNYIAFI
-86 DDDAVPEP
+86 DDDAIPEP

-99 IMKKFDSEEVAAVGG
+99 IMKKFDREDVAAVGG
-114 PVYNSYGINFQTKRI
+114 PVYDNHGIDFQKKRFI
-129 VSDRFVDSYVKPKLP
+129 INRFVNDYSKSKLP

-152 EFYRVIGCNSIFRK
+152 EFYGVIGCNSIFRK

-200 YSEDAFVHHKETFNN
+200 YSENAFVHHKYSTSA
-215 IRKIDNK
+215 IR
-222 NNKRIIL
+222 NNKKVFLDYSKII
-229 DFTKIVK
+229 K
-236 NSVYYIKSYENI
+236 NDIYFINSYKDIIDDE
-248 VGNEDIINKGIEKV
+248 EIINKTIEEKI
-262 KKERYAESK
+262 KGAY
-271 KNFDLNLINN
+271 DLNKQNFRKNIINEIEYN
-281 NEYKDCIKSIEKGIE
+281 NAIKSIEKGAE

-309 IKEETLYNNKYPFKK
+309 IKKETLYNNKSVFKK

-350 GIGRF
+350 GIGKF
-355 VYILAREVAKL
+355 VYILARETAKL

-377 DNIESV
+377 NNIESV

-388 VWVHRIKV
+388 VWVHRIGV
-396 NNYPKS
+396 NKYPKS
-402 LLEYDTVNNN
+402 LLEYDTVNDN
-412 FNQNRMNILY
+412 FNENRMNTLY

-452 LFDTRFNLVTTLHTS
+452 LFDSRFNLVVTLHTS
-467 MKTIYEGIH
+467 MKTIFEGVY
-476 HINEEI
+476 HINEEV

-487 IEEYLLNKSKFIVS
+487 VEEYLLNKSKFIVS
-501 NSNAIEKQYNQ
+501 NSKAIEKQYNQ

-518 KGKTFLI
+518 EGKTFLI
-525 PHGFE
+525 PHGLE
-530 DISKLAKKHDKKL
+530 DMIKFVKNNDKKL
-543 SDDIIEILF
+543 SYNSDNIEILF

-566 ECVPYICQKYNNVIF
+566 ECVPYICKKYNNVIF
-581 RLCGDD
+581 RFCGDNT
-587 SINMP
+587 INMP
-592 NSEETYK
+592 NSEKNYK

-656 VIGTNIGGIPEVVA
+656 VIGTNIGGIPEVVEN
-670 DGINGIL
+670 GVSGIL

-686 KNALIKLIENKDIR
+686 KNALIKLIENKNIR

-724 IDYYKNILK
+724 IDYYKNILS
-733 CGS
+733 CRR

>member
-1 MKASIII
+1 MNVSIII

-41 STDNTAEILD
+41 STDNTAEILN
-51 KYKEYIKIGN
+51 KYKSYIKIGN

-74 LAMADSNYIAFI
+74 IAMADSNYIAFI
-86 DDDAVPEP
+86 DDDAIPEP

-99 IMKKFDSEEVAAVGG
+99 IMKKFDSEDVAAVGG
-114 PVYNSYGINFQTKRI
+114 PVYNSYGINFQTRRI
-129 VSDRFVDSYVKPKLP
+129 VSNRFGDSYSKFKLP

-152 EFYRVIGCNSIFRK
+152 EFYGVIGCNSIFRK

-200 YSEDAFVHHKETFNN
+200 YSEDAFVHHKFSTSS
-215 IRKIDNK
+215 IR
-222 NNKRIIL
+222 NNKKVFLDYSKII
-229 DFTKIVK
+229 K
-236 NSVYYIKSYENI
+236 NLIYFIKTYKNI
-248 VGNEDIINKGIEKV
+248 IDDEEIINKTIEDKIKHV
-262 KKERYAESK
+262 Y
-271 KNFDLNLINN
+271 DLNKHNFRKNIINETEYN
-281 NEYKDCIKSIEKGIE
+281 NAIKSIEKGIE

-350 GIGRF
+350 GIGKF

-377 DNIESV
+377 DNVESV

-388 VWVHRIKV
+388 VWVHRIGV
-396 NNYPKS
+396 NKYPKS
-402 LLEYDTVNNN
+402 LLEYDTVNDN
-412 FNQNRMNILY
+412 FNQNRMNTLY

-452 LFDTRFNLVTTLHTS
+452 IFDTRFNLVTTLHTS
-467 MKTIYEGIH
+467 LKTIFEGIY
-476 HINEEI
+476 HINEEV

-487 IEEYLLNKSKFIVS
+487 IEEYLLNKSKFVVS

-530 DISKLAKKHDKKL
+530 DISELAKKHDKNL
-543 SDDIIEILF
+543 SDNSDNIEILF
-552 VGRLEYRKGIDIIF
+552 VGRLEHRKGIDIIF
-566 ECVPYICQKYNNVIF
+566 ECIPHICQKYNNVIF
-581 RLCGDD
+581 RFCGDD

-599 DYFLSKYNEF
+599 DYFLSKYKEF
-609 SERVIFEGYIS
+609 SDRVIFEGYIS

-670 DGINGIL
+670 DGVSGIL

-686 KNALIKLIENKDIR
+686 KSGLIKLIENKDIR

-724 IDYYKNILK
+724 IDYYKNILRK
-733 CGS
+733 K

>member
-51 KYKEYIKIGN
+51 KYKRYIKIGN

-74 LAMADSNYIAFI
+74 IAMADSNYIAFI
-86 DDDAVPEP
+86 DDDAIPEP

-99 IMKKFDSEEVAAVGG
+99 IMKKFDREYVAAVGG
-114 PVYNSYGINFQTKRI
+114 PVYDNYGIDFQKKRFI
-129 VSDRFVDSYVKPKLP
+129 INRFVNDYSKSKLP

-152 EFYRVIGCNSIFRK
+152 EFYGVIGCNSIFRK

-200 YSEDAFVHHKETFNN
+200 YSENAFVHHKYSTSA
-215 IRKIDNK
+215 IR
-222 NNKRIIL
+222 NNKKVFLDYSKII
-229 DFTKIVK
+229 K
-236 NSVYYIKSYENI
+236 NDIYFINSYKDIIDDE
-248 VGNEDIINKGIEKV
+248 EIINKTIEEKI
-262 KKERYAESK
+262 KGAY
-271 KNFDLNLINN
+271 DLNKQNFRKNIINETEYN
-281 NEYKDCIKSIEKGIE
+281 NAIKSIEKGAE

-309 IKEETLYNNKYPFKK
+309 IKKETLYNNKSVFKK

-350 GIGRF
+350 GIGKF
-355 VYILAREVAKL
+355 VYILARETAKF

-388 VWVHRIKV
+388 VWVHRIGV
-396 NNYPKS
+396 NKYPKS
-402 LLEYDTVNNN
+402 LLEYDTVNDN
-412 FNQNRMNILY
+412 FNENRMNTLY

-452 LFDTRFNLVTTLHTS
+452 LFDSRFNLVVTLHTS
-467 MKTIYEGIH
+467 MKTIFEGVY
-476 HINEEI
+476 HINEEV

-487 IEEYLLNKSKFIVS
+487 VEEYLLNKSKFIVS
-501 NSNAIEKQYNQ
+501 NSKAIEKQYNQ

-518 KGKTFLI
+518 EGKTFLI
-525 PHGFE
+525 PHGLE
-530 DISKLAKKHDKKL
+530 DMRKFVKNNKKL
-543 SDDIIEILF
+543 SDNSDNIEILF

-566 ECVPYICQKYNNVIF
+566 ECIPYICKKYNNVIF
-581 RLCGDD
+581 RFCGDNT
-587 SINMP
+587 INMP
-592 NSEETYK
+592 NSETTYK

-656 VIGTNIGGIPEVVA
+656 VIGTNIGGIPEVVEN
-670 DGINGIL
+670 GVSGIL

-700 ESMGKN
+700 ENMGKN

-724 IDYYKNILK
+724 IDYYKNILS
-733 CGS
+733 CRR

>member
-1 MKASIII
+1 MKVSIII

-41 STDNTAEILD
+41 STDNTTEILD
-51 KYKEYIKIGN
+51 KYKRYIKIGN
-61 CPCANLSMSRNIG
+61 CPYANLSMSRNIG
-74 LAMADSNYIAFI
+74 IAMADTNYIAFI
-86 DDDAVPEP
+86 DDDAIPES

-99 IMKKFDSEEVAAVGG
+99 IMKKFDKEDVAAVGG
-114 PVYNSYGINFQTKRI
+114 PVYYSNGINFQKKRFI
-129 VSDRFVDSYVKPKLP
+129 INRFANDYSKSKSPV
-144 IHSFPHSF
+144 HSFPHSF
-152 EFYRVIGCNSIFRK
+152 EFYGVIGCNSIFRK

-200 YSEDAFVHHKETFNN
+200 YSEDAFVHHKYSTSAIRNN
-215 IRKIDNK
+215 EKVFLDYSKIIK
-222 NNKRIIL
+222 NVIY
-229 DFTKIVK
+229 F
-236 NSVYYIKSYENI
+236 IKTYENI
-248 VGNEDIINKGIEKV
+248 IKDKALINKTIEEKIKDVYNLNKHYFNNNIINET
-262 KKERYAESK
+262 
-271 KNFDLNLINN
+271 
-281 NEYKDCIKSIEKGIE
+281 EYNSAIKSIKKGIE
-296 EGFKDCKRGYHLF
+296 EGFKDSKRGYHLF
-309 IKEETLYNNKYPFKK
+309 IKEETLYNNKSLFKK

-333 RLNICYLTNEY
+333 RLNICYLVNEY

-350 GIGRF
+350 GIGKF

-377 DNIESV
+377 DNIERV
-383 NFEEN
+383 DFEEN

-402 LLEYDTVNNN
+402 LLEYNTVNDN
-412 FNQNRMNILY
+412 FNQNRMNTLY

-436 VDIVQT
+436 VDVVQT

-467 MKTIYEGIH
+467 LKTVYEGIY
-476 HINEEI
+476 HINEEV

-487 IEEYLLNKSKFIVS
+487 IEEYLLNKNKFIVS
-501 NSNAIEKQYNQ
+501 NSKAIEKQYNQ

-518 KGKTFLI
+518 EGKTFLI
-525 PHGFE
+525 PHGLE
-530 DISKLAKKHDKKL
+530 DISKLVKKHDKKL
-543 SDDIIEILF
+543 SDNIEILF
-552 VGRLEYRKGIDIIF
+552 VGRLEHRKGIDIIF
-566 ECVPYICQKYNNVIF
+566 ECIPYICQKYNNVIF
-581 RLCGDD
+581 RFSGDD
-587 SINMP
+587 IINMP
-592 NSEETYK
+592 NSEKTYK

-609 SERVIFEGYIS
+609 KDRVIFEGYIS
-620 DEEIIDRYSNC
+620 DEEIINRYSNC

-656 VIGTNIGGIPEVVA
+656 VIGTNVGGIPEAVS
-670 DGINGIL
+670 DGVSGIL
-677 IENENSEDL
+677 IEDENSEDL

-733 CGS
+733 CRS

>member
-51 KYKEYIKIGN
+51 KYKRYIKIGN

-74 LAMADSNYIAFI
+74 IAMADSNYIAFI
-86 DDDAVPEP
+86 DDDAIPEP

-99 IMKKFDSEEVAAVGG
+99 IMKKFDREDVAAVGG
-114 PVYNSYGINFQTKRI
+114 PVYDNHGIDFQKKRFI
-129 VSDRFVDSYVKPKLP
+129 INRFVNDYSKSKLP

-152 EFYRVIGCNSIFRK
+152 EFYGVIGCNSIFRK

-200 YSEDAFVHHKETFNN
+200 YSENAFVHHKYSTSA
-215 IRKIDNK
+215 IR
-222 NNKRIIL
+222 NNKKVFLDYSKII
-229 DFTKIVK
+229 K
-236 NSVYYIKSYENI
+236 NDIYFINSYKDIIDDE
-248 VGNEDIINKGIEKV
+248 EIINKTIEEKI
-262 KKERYAESK
+262 KGAY
-271 KNFDLNLINN
+271 DLNKQNFRKNIINETEYN
-281 NEYKDCIKSIEKGIE
+281 NAIKSIEKGAE

-309 IKEETLYNNKYPFKK
+309 IKKETLYNNKSVFKK

-350 GIGRF
+350 GIGKF
-355 VYILAREVAKL
+355 VYILARETAKF

-388 VWVHRIKV
+388 VWVHRIGV
-396 NNYPKS
+396 NKYPKS
-402 LLEYDTVNNN
+402 LLEYDTVNDN
-412 FNQNRMNILY
+412 FNENRMNTLY

-452 LFDTRFNLVTTLHTS
+452 LFDSRFNLVVTLHTS
-467 MKTIYEGIH
+467 MKTIFEGVY
-476 HINEEI
+476 HINEEV

-487 IEEYLLNKSKFIVS
+487 VEEYLLNKSKFIVS
-501 NSNAIEKQYNQ
+501 NSKAIEKQYNQ

-518 KGKTFLI
+518 EGKTFLI
-525 PHGFE
+525 PHGLE
-530 DISKLAKKHDKKL
+530 DMRKFVKNNKKL
-543 SDDIIEILF
+543 SDNSDNIEILF

-566 ECVPYICQKYNNVIF
+566 ECVPYICKKYNNVIF
-581 RLCGDD
+581 RFCGDNT
-587 SINMP
+587 INMP
-592 NSEETYK
+592 NSETTYK

-656 VIGTNIGGIPEVVA
+656 VIGTNIGGIPEVVEN
-670 DGINGIL
+670 GVSGIL
-677 IENENSEDL
+677 IENENSENL

-724 IDYYKNILK
+724 IDYYKNILS
-733 CGS
+733 CRR

>member
-16 LENTIKS
+16 LENTMKS

-51 KYKEYIKIGN
+51 KYKRYIKIGN

-74 LAMADSNYIAFI
+74 IAMADSNYIAFI
-86 DDDAVPEP
+86 DDDAIPEP

-99 IMKKFDSEEVAAVGG
+99 IMKKFDREYVAAVGG
-114 PVYNSYGINFQTKRI
+114 PVYDNHGIDFQKKRFI
-129 VSDRFVDSYVKPKLP
+129 INRFVNDYSKSKLP

-152 EFYRVIGCNSIFRK
+152 EFYGVIGCNSIFRK

-200 YSEDAFVHHKETFNN
+200 YSENAFVHHKYSTSA
-215 IRKIDNK
+215 IR
-222 NNKRIIL
+222 NNKKVFLDYSKII
-229 DFTKIVK
+229 K
-236 NSVYYIKSYENI
+236 NDIYFINSYKDIIDDE
-248 VGNEDIINKGIEKV
+248 EIINKTIEEKI
-262 KKERYAESK
+262 KGAY
-271 KNFDLNLINN
+271 DLNKQNFRKNIINETEYN
-281 NEYKDCIKSIEKGIE
+281 NAIKSIEKGAE

-309 IKEETLYNNKYPFKK
+309 IKKETLYNNKSVFKK

-350 GIGRF
+350 GIGKF
-355 VYILAREVAKL
+355 VYILARETAKF

-388 VWVHRIKV
+388 VWVHRIGV
-396 NNYPKS
+396 NKYPKS
-402 LLEYDTVNNN
+402 LLEYDTVNDN
-412 FNQNRMNILY
+412 FNENRMNTLY

-452 LFDTRFNLVTTLHTS
+452 LFDSRFNLVVTLHTS
-467 MKTIYEGIH
+467 MKTIFEGVY
-476 HINEEI
+476 HINEEV
-482 EFHIE
+482 EFHIKV
-487 IEEYLLNKSKFIVS
+487 EEYLLNKSKFIVS
-501 NSNAIEKQYNQ
+501 NSKAIEKQYNQ

-518 KGKTFLI
+518 EGKTFLI
-525 PHGFE
+525 PHGLE
-530 DISKLAKKHDKKL
+530 DMRKFVKNNKKL
-543 SDDIIEILF
+543 SDNSDNIEILF

-566 ECVPYICQKYNNVIF
+566 ECIPYICKKYNNVIF
-581 RLCGDD
+581 RFCGDNT
-587 SINMP
+587 INMP
-592 NSEETYK
+592 NSETTYK

-656 VIGTNIGGIPEVVA
+656 VIGTNIGGIPEVVEN
-670 DGINGIL
+670 GVSGIL

-686 KNALIKLIENKDIR
+686 KNSLIKLIENKDIR
-700 ESMGKN
+700 ENMGKN

-724 IDYYKNILK
+724 IDYYKNILS
-733 CGS
+733 CRR

>member
-28 YKYDYEVIIVDGN
+28 YKYDYEIIIVDGN

-51 KYKEYIKIGN
+51 KYKRYIKIGN

-74 LAMADSNYIAFI
+74 IAMADSNYIAFI
-86 DDDAVPEP
+86 DDDAIPEP

-99 IMKKFDSEEVAAVGG
+99 IMKKFDREDVAAVGG
-114 PVYNSYGINFQTKRI
+114 PVYDNYGINFQKKRFI
-129 VSDRFVDSYVKPKLP
+129 INRFDSDYSKSKLP

-152 EFYRVIGCNSIFRK
+152 EFYGVIGCNSIFRK

-200 YSEDAFVHHKETFNN
+200 YSENAFVHHKFSRSA
-215 IRKIDNK
+215 IR
-222 NNKRIIL
+222 NNKKIFLDYSKII
-229 DFTKIVK
+229 K
-236 NSVYYIKSYENI
+236 NDIYFINSYK
-248 VGNEDIINKGIEKV
+248 DIIDDEDMINKTIEDKI
-262 KKERYAESK
+262 KGAY
-271 KNFDLNLINN
+271 DLNKHNFRKNIISETEYNN
-281 NEYKDCIKSIEKGIE
+281 AIKSIEKGAE

-309 IKEETLYNNKYPFKK
+309 IKKETLYNNKSVFKK

-350 GIGRF
+350 GIGKF
-355 VYILAREVAKL
+355 VYILARETAKF

-388 VWVHRIKV
+388 VWVHRIVV
-396 NNYPKS
+396 NKYPKS
-402 LLEYDTVNNN
+402 LLEYDTVNDN
-412 FNQNRMNILY
+412 FNENRMNTLY

-452 LFDTRFNLVTTLHTS
+452 LFDSRFNLVVTLHTS
-467 MKTIYEGIH
+467 MKTIFEGVY
-476 HINEEI
+476 HINEEV

-487 IEEYLLNKSKFIVS
+487 VEKYLLNKSKFIVS
-501 NSNAIEKQYNQ
+501 NSKAIEKQYNQ

-518 KGKTFLI
+518 EGKTFLI
-525 PHGFE
+525 PHGLE
-530 DISKLAKKHDKKL
+530 DMKKFVKNNDKKL
-543 SDDIIEILF
+543 SDNSDNIEILF

-566 ECVPYICQKYNNVIF
+566 ECVPYICKKYNNVIF
-581 RLCGDD
+581 RFCGDNT
-587 SINMP
+587 INMP
-592 NSEETYK
+592 NSETTYK

-620 DEEIIDRYSNC
+620 DEELIDRYSNC

-656 VIGTNIGGIPEVVA
+656 VIGTNIGGMPEVVEN
-670 DGINGIL
+670 GVSGIL
-677 IENENSEDL
+677 IENENSEDC
-686 KNALIKLIENKDIR
+686 KKALIKLIENKDIR

-724 IDYYKNILK
+724 IDYYKNILS
-733 CGS
+733 CRR

>member
-51 KYKEYIKIGN
+51 KYKRYIKIGN

-74 LAMADSNYIAFI
+74 IAMADSNYIAFI
-86 DDDAVPEP
+86 DDDAIPEP

-99 IMKKFDSEEVAAVGG
+99 IMKKFDREYVAAVGG
-114 PVYNSYGINFQTKRI
+114 PVYDNHGIDFQKKRFI
-129 VSDRFVDSYVKPKLP
+129 INRFVNDYSKSKLP

-152 EFYRVIGCNSIFRK
+152 EFYGVIGCNSIFRK

-200 YSEDAFVHHKETFNN
+200 YSENAFVHHKYSTSA
-215 IRKIDNK
+215 IR
-222 NNKRIIL
+222 NNKKVFLDYSKII
-229 DFTKIVK
+229 K
-236 NSVYYIKSYENI
+236 NDIYFINSYK
-248 VGNEDIINKGIEKV
+248 DIIDDEEIVNKTIEEKI
-262 KKERYAESK
+262 KGAY
-271 KNFDLNLINN
+271 DLNKQNFRKNIINETEYN
-281 NEYKDCIKSIEKGIE
+281 NAIKSIEKGAE

-309 IKEETLYNNKYPFKK
+309 IKKETLYNNKSVFKK

-350 GIGRF
+350 GIGKF
-355 VYILAREVAKL
+355 VYILARETAKF

-388 VWVHRIKV
+388 VWVHKIGV
-396 NNYPKS
+396 NKYPKS
-402 LLEYDTVNNN
+402 LLEYDTVNDN
-412 FNQNRMNILY
+412 FNENRMNTLY

-436 VDIVQT
+436 VDIIQT

-452 LFDTRFNLVTTLHTS
+452 LFDSRFNLVVTLHTS
-467 MKTIYEGIH
+467 MKTIFEGVY
-476 HINEEI
+476 HINEEV

-487 IEEYLLNKSKFIVS
+487 VEEYLLNKSKFIVS
-501 NSNAIEKQYNQ
+501 NSKAIEKQYNQ

-518 KGKTFLI
+518 EGKTFLI
-525 PHGFE
+525 PHGLE
-530 DISKLAKKHDKKL
+530 DMRKFVKNNKKL
-543 SDDIIEILF
+543 SDNSDNIEILF

-566 ECVPYICQKYNNVIF
+566 ECIPYICKKYNNVIF
-581 RLCGDD
+581 RFCGDNK
-587 SINMP
+587 INMP
-592 NSEETYK
+592 NSEKNYK
-599 DYFLSKYNEF
+599 DYFLSKYNKF

-656 VIGTNIGGIPEVVA
+656 VIGTNIGGIPEVVEN
-670 DGINGIL
+670 GVSGIL

-724 IDYYKNILK
+724 IDYYKNILS
-733 CGS
+733 CRR